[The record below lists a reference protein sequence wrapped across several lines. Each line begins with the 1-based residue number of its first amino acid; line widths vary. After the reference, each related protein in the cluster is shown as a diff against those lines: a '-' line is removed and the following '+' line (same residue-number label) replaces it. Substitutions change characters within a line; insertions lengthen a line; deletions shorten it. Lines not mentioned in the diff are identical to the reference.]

1 MLRISKK
8 WFRDN
13 IGEFKRSGYDWFC
26 SQDERDGLKVI
37 EKLIR
42 EDKGEWSKRPPTPK
56 EGYDSNGTWI
66 TTREF
71 TKWHDSY
78 FDWGFYKLGLAIDI
92 MEELMN
98 EKQDKVYRGFLK
110 KLILDSNSYLKENSL
125 AKSLIDDKWYD
136 SCALGNCTGG
146 VTSIARHKIELK
158 IIKFGLS
165 L

>member
-13 IGEFKRSGYDWFC
+13 IGEFKRFGYEWFC
-26 SQDERDGLKVI
+26 NQDERDGLRVI

-42 EDKGEWSKRPPTPK
+42 IDKEEWLKRPTTSE
-56 EGYDSNGTWI
+56 EGK
-66 TTREF
+66 EF

-78 FDWGFYKLGLAIDI
+78 FDWGFYKLGLAITI

-98 EKQDKVYRGFLK
+98 EKQDKIYHEFIK
-110 KLILDSNSYLKENSL
+110 NLILDSDDYLKENSL

-136 SCALGNCTGG
+136 SCALGNCIGG
-146 VTSIARHKIELK
+146 VTSIERHNVELK
-158 IIKFGLS
+158 IIKYGLS